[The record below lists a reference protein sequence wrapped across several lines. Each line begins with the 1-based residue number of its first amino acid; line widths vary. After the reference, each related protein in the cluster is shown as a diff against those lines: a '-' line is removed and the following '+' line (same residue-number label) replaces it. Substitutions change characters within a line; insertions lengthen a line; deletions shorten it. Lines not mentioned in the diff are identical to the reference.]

1 MQTVLIPT
9 GLGLDPQ
16 ALQDHLKRLHHYGG
30 VRVLLLSVQ
39 PRYNGHVRRYL
50 GEALVKAV
58 IRKDAE
64 REFSPW
70 RRLLEAAAI
79 PYSQHIELGVKTET
93 IVRFAQQIQCR
104 RIVLGHAPPQGL
116 MPISKGGLKAR
127 LREIARALGFKLDLC
142 DKPHPPQVQRTGPIN
157 RNCER
162 RQKAV
167 RFLKRASLD
176 PVAVKAL
183 RYTTR

>member
-104 RIVLGHAPPQGL
+104 RIVLGHAPPQ
-116 MPISKGGLKAR
+116 
-127 LREIARALGFKLDLC
+127 
-142 DKPHPPQVQRTGPIN
+142 VQRTGPIN